1 MSAGRTFCNCDN
13 PKQIAQRLGRRYH
26 EQTYGDQERGF
37 WRDINRGGQHSDM
50 TTNNGITN
58 LRPAGGRPPGVR
70 NRLSNKLITDLSDI
84 WHANGPDILRKMAM
98 RDPIQLAR
106 LAYATLPKDIL
117 VSVEQRVPGGLDADD
132 WALLMRVLDTIK
144 GAIPP
149 DREAPPAEI
158 FGVIETALRSHFAR
172 AIEL

>member
-1 MSAGRTFCNCDN
+1 
-13 PKQIAQRLGRRYH
+13 
-26 EQTYGDQERGF
+26 
-37 WRDINRGGQHSDM
+37 
-50 TTNNGITN
+50 

-84 WHANGPDILRKMAM
+84 WHANGPDILRKMAI
-98 RDPIQLAR
+98 RDPVQLAR

-132 WALLMRVLDTIK
+132 WALMLRVLDTIK

-172 AIEL
+172 DRGLIRIMGRAPPHGPCPSGSRGCPNLSEQVVLIAV

>member
-1 MSAGRTFCNCDN
+1 MARHQSR
-13 PKQIAQRLGRRYH
+13 
-26 EQTYGDQERGF
+26 ERHF
-37 WRDINRGGQHSDM
+37 SM

-70 NRLSNKLITDLSDI
+70 NRLSNKLISDLSDI
-84 WHANGPDILRKMAM
+84 WHANGPGILRKMAI
-98 RDPIQLAR
+98 RDPVQLAR
-106 LAYATLPKDIL
+106 LACATLPKDIL

-132 WALLMRVLDTIK
+132 WALMLRVLDTIK

-149 DREAPPAEI
+149 DREAPPTEI

-172 AIEL
+172 EIEA